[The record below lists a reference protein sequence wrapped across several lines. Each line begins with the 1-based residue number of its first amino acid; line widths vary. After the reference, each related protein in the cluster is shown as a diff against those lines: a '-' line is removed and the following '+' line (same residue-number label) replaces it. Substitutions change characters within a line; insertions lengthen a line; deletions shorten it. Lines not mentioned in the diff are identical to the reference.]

1 MISLSARDKGLRV
14 LFGLTISPYS
24 IIQIRQSDK
33 VLSVVPIRDL
43 GENVQL
49 RILSFALFNKC
60 YDQD

>member
-1 MISLSARDKGLRV
+1 MISLSARGKGLRV
-14 LFGLTISPYS
+14 LFGLTISPFS

-33 VLSVVPIRDL
+33 ALSVVPIMDP

-49 RILSFALFNKC
+49 IIVFAPFNKC